1 MNNILQPARESFYKS
16 TSLLKKHDIK
26 KAKRKIDLE
35 KQAELE
41 AKREKLEYKKS
52 ITKETFNGINAAV
65 KLGMFT
71 RQFVLQENWSKSL
84 NNNCFKFDDV
94 IKELMLDLKSKGY
107 DVYYGPNEVCHDTSD
122 AYMNSGGEYGSSTPR
137 YSTTLEL
144 IVSWNRPS

>member
-16 TSLLKKHDIK
+16 TSSLKTHDIK
-26 KAKRKIDLE
+26 KAKIKTDLE

-41 AKREKLEYKKS
+41 AKREKLKYKTS
-52 ITKETFNGINAAV
+52 ITKEIFNGINDAV

-94 IKELMLDLKSKGY
+94 IKELMLDLKSNGY
-107 DVYYGPNEVCHDTSD
+107 DVYYGPNEVYHDTSD
-122 AYMNSGGEYGSSTPR
+122 AYMNSGGECGSSTPR

-144 IVSWNRPS
+144 IVSWNRPA